1 MVVHRVQSKASP
13 YDLYSVIVDHTIS
26 CGAKDKARHDRRVG
40 SVKGPVPAPCPLRS
54 GQHLSCSTLSA
65 PSTVLSIGAKVDMA
79 GGQQPPLDEIQ
90 WNAPALAQTM
100 NGIHTNTGT

>member
-1 MVVHRVQSKASP
+1 M
-13 YDLYSVIVDHTIS
+13 LY
-26 CGAKDKARHDRRVG
+26 
-40 SVKGPVPAPCPLRS
+40 
-54 GQHLSCSTLSA
+54 TL
-65 PSTVLSIGAKVDMA
+65 TRYRVLSFGATVDMA